1 MAVRFDDGAEVAAPP
16 SGLQL
21 GVGQSG
27 PVSLRLFRLGGT
39 RAVLAGRVL
48 PAQLLA
54 VRAAA
59 AGTTVQVATSRPQLW
74 APLLPRDGGHSVA
87 AAEARTPPGGP
98 TLVIDDR
105 PAEARGPAEMRP
117 WQCRLDIR
125 TQWTPAMLATFAH
138 ADVTIFGAVPAEF
151 VGTVARAYAITP
163 DAALPL
169 ARLDAGSFGV
179 LRRGRIEY
187 VSLDPSGAEGR
198 LLEAARASGAPPV
211 APSLPSSQSF
221 QSFQGAPGTLPS
233 GR

>member
-1 MAVRFDDGAEVAAPP
+1 MRRGIVGVRFEDGAQVSAPA

-21 GVGQSG
+21 GVGQDG
-27 PVSLRLFRLGGT
+27 PLSLRLFRLAGT

-59 AGTTVQVATSRPQLW
+59 AGTPVQVLTTRPQLW
-74 APLLPRDGGHSVA
+74 APLLPRDAGHTVA
-87 AAEARTPPGGP
+87 PSEPRTPIGGP

-105 PAEARGPAEMRP
+105 PADARGPAEMRP
-117 WQCRLDIR
+117 WQCRLDVR
-125 TQWTPAMLATFAH
+125 TQWTPNLLATFAH

-151 VGTVARAYAITP
+151 VGTIARAFAIGP

-179 LRRGRIEY
+179 LRRGRVEY
-187 VSLDPSGAEGR
+187 VSLNPSGAEGAI
-198 LLEAARASGAPPV
+198 LESARGAGALPAVAS
-211 APSLPSSQSF
+211 
-221 QSFQGAPGTLPS
+221 PGR
-233 GR
+233 GDR